1 MVSENTKGL
10 SSLEITFWWLSS
22 VSVTVAALCS
32 RVGVMI
38 SLVLPQHCHS
48 QGVIEARQG
57 CPRNHLHREGKEN
70 NQVLRTDHVQCAGT
84 LFKQGEITA
93 LARLELLT

>member
-1 MVSENTKGL
+1 MVLENTKGL

-32 RVGVMI
+32 RVGVML
-38 SLVLPQHCHS
+38 SFVLPPHCQS

-57 CPRNHLHREGKEN
+57 CPRNHLQGEGKEN

-84 LFKQGEITA
+84 LFKQGQIAA
-93 LARLELLT
+93 LACLGLLA